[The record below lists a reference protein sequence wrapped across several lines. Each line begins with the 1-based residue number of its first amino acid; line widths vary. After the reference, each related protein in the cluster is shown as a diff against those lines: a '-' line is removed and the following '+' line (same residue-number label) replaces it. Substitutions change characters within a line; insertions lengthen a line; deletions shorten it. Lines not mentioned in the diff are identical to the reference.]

1 MITSQE
7 TRTQRVEA
15 FGLDVQF
22 RVTHGARLYV
32 RNVTK
37 MGCCNGHDRASGL
50 LYGSETCRV
59 QELLVGEHRSQA
71 EADRPRT
78 LKSGFD
84 RNHQRP
90 ALQDRIRVECR
101 D

>member
-22 RVTHGARLYV
+22 RVTYGARLYV

-37 MGCCNGHDRASGL
+37 MGCCNDTDPKPKLIDPAPQNLVSTGIIRDWLCKTAFGL
-50 LYGSETCRV
+50 SAGIER
-59 QELLVGEHRSQA
+59 
-71 EADRPRT
+71 
-78 LKSGFD
+78 
-84 RNHQRP
+84 
-90 ALQDRIRVECR
+90 
-101 D
+101 